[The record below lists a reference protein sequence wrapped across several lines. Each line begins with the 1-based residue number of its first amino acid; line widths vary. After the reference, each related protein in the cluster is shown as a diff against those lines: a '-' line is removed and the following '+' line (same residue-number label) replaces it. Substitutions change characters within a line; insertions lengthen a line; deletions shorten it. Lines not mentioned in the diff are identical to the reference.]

1 MSPCLPMLDPISDSS
16 ASPHSGGSAPTRRR
30 APWAASFLLA
40 LVVYAAFRGW
50 ILATAFDSVAIPVY
64 EIPTI
69 GSYSW
74 TLFHGVSLLE
84 WSEHYDNAG
93 AQILTS
99 WLGALS
105 YALFGASYLALKL
118 VPMTMGVVLLAMVG
132 RMLARNFSGRAALFG
147 MLSVAVAPPIVTKY
161 SMLAK
166 GNHFEGLTLLF
177 LVLLLALEVPE
188 PRGPRRRLM
197 VAATGGALGFAI
209 SMYFGAMLAGVVV
222 TLVWWT
228 RFGLVQGLR
237 DLPIFAAS
245 MAVGLVPFV
254 VINVGTAGRAGFYG
268 AGFGSPTTD
277 LPLSGVL
284 AKAKLILHDTLPDAA
299 CFEGVLGMAP
309 RVAESVLLVLT
320 VLSWC
325 GIALGWLQTFRTSS
339 LHDLAERRRRRA
351 AAVILLSY
359 PIGVLGVLTLKGLPI
374 MPKTPPV
381 EILGVRYLLGYYFF
395 SLLLIAAATDRWLRS
410 SVRVIRGLG
419 ALAGLALLFTWP
431 FTAAIALGNGP
442 PRADALHYPGVHFR
456 QYAILFR
463 MDLKSGDG
471 GGVDT
476 TRMKAALEELSGA
489 GHDDKRSELAMGI
502 GSFLSLATLGY
513 GDQGAQG
520 GAAFSLDAILLDF
533 EERDRADL
541 LRGVGMYFNAGAR
554 ARHLRPKN
562 GKASKMRREI
572 DHLLENEADAH
583 WIAEGFGMTQKYPL
597 LRMIGPEL
605 QRSRN
610 LLAVVPDT
618 YRIDVLR
625 GIAGTLDRYRALQL
639 GLAEPAIERQ
649 VRHFDAADRVTLEG
663 LLQVPLQALRADGG

>member
-74 TLFHGVSLLE
+74 TLLHGVSLLE

-237 DLPIFAAS
+237 DL
-245 MAVGLVPFV
+245 
-254 VINVGTAGRAGFYG
+254 
-268 AGFGSPTTD
+268 
-277 LPLSGVL
+277 
-284 AKAKLILHDTLPDAA
+284 
-299 CFEGVLGMAP
+299 
-309 RVAESVLLVLT
+309 LVLT

-325 GIALGWLQTFRTSS
+325 GIALGWLQTFRTSG

-554 ARHLRPKN
+554 DRHLRPKN

-625 GIAGTLDRYRALQL
+625 GIAGTLDHYRALQL

-649 VRHFDAADRVTLEG
+649 VRHFDAADRVILEG
-663 LLQVPLQALRADGG
+663 LLQGLLQAPLQVLRADGG